1 MALAE
6 WGHREALMEFYDSL
20 LEVFKRPPVNENCRG
35 PNVPEL
41 RAAEKAGLKRAFQ
54 LEGTKDAYDK
64 VITFDSALTTVAASG
79 LFDRLMGEKHA
90 TREEQACNFIV
101 QILVG
106 SHLLFMPSHLS
117 GLEWQLESQRQE
129 QAQR

>member
-1 MALAE
+1 MFRRAP
-6 WGHREALMEFYDSL
+6 F
-20 LEVFKRPPVNENCRG
+20 NENCDG
-35 PNVPEL
+35 PNGPEL

-101 QILVG
+101 QVFIG
-106 SHLLFMPSHLS
+106 SHLLSSLHTCQGWNGS
-117 GLEWQLESQRQE
+117 WKVNDKNKRKGK
-129 QAQR
+129 